1 MAASGFTPIQLY
13 YSGTSTNVPLAGNL
27 AFGELAIN
35 IADGKM
41 YYKNSTTGAVALIAS
56 SASAV
61 ATVSSVNA
69 SGGSTGLTFTGGP
82 ITTSGTLTMAGTLN
96 TSNGGTGATS
106 ITGIVKGNGAG
117 AMTAAV
123 AGTDYAVA
131 TPANDYI
138 LAGNSAGGF
147 TNVPAPVNGLV
158 LGYNGTTYVWVA
170 APAASTAANIAGG
183 IAGQVVYQAGTGST
197 AFSPVGNIGQT
208 FVSAASGQPNW
219 VDPTSGTFGLDL
231 TNLYGGTA
239 STTAWNPV
247 FFNCGGA
254 T

>member
-1 MAASGFTPIQLY
+1 MAQSGFTPIQLY
-13 YSGTSTNVPLAGNL
+13 YSTTATNVPTAGNL
-27 AFGELAIN
+27 ANGELAVN
-35 IADGKM
+35 TADLKL
-41 YYKNSTTGAVALIAS
+41 YVKNSSGVVSLLAS
-56 SASAV
+56 SASAA

-69 SGGSTGLTFTGGP
+69 SGGSTGMTFSGGP

-96 TSNGGTGATS
+96 VTSGGTGTTS

-123 AGTDYAVA
+123 AGTDYAA
-131 TPANDYI
+131 PPPSNNYI
-138 LAGNSAGGF
+138 LVGNGAGGF
-147 TNVPAPVNGLV
+147 TNTPAPVNGLV
-158 LGYNGTTYVWVA
+158 LGYNGTNYQWVA

-183 IAGQVVYQAGTGST
+183 IAGQIVYQSASNVTG
-197 AFSPVGNIGQT
+197 FSPVGNSGQT
-208 FVSAASGQPNW
+208 FVSGSVGQPSW

-239 STTAWNPV
+239 STTVWNPLY
-247 FFNCGGA
+247 FNCGGA

>member
-1 MAASGFTPIQLY
+1 MAATNFTPIQLY
-13 YSGTSTNVPLAGNL
+13 YSATATTVPSSANL
-27 AFGELAIN
+27 TFGELAIN
-35 IADGKM
+35 VADMKL
-41 YYKNSTTGAVALIAS
+41 YAKNSAGVVTLLAS
-56 SASAV
+56 SGSAA

-131 TPANDYI
+131 TPANNYI
-138 LAGNSAGGF
+138 LAGNGAGGF

-158 LGYNGTTYVWVA
+158 LGYNGTSYIWVS
-170 APAASTAANIAGG
+170 APAAVTAANIAGG
-183 IAGQVVYQAGTGST
+183 VAGQVLYQSTSSVT
-197 AFSPVGNIGQT
+197 AFSPVGNVGQT
-208 FVSAASGQPNW
+208 FVSGASGQPTW